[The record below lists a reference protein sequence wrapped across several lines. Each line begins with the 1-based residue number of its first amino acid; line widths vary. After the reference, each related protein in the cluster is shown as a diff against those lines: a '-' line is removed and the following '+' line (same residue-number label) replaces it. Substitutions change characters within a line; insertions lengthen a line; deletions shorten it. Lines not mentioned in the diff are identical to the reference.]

1 MTKLVVLET
10 VFDVKKSRAEQK
22 KVRVKLAIH
31 LFELDPAGIDLMF
44 FHQAM
49 QAWVARPQL
58 LAEAAESS

>member
-49 QAWVARPQL
+49 QA
-58 LAEAAESS
+58 

>member
-1 MTKLVVLET
+1 MLQ
-10 VFDVKKSRAEQK
+10 RAEQK

-31 LFELDPAGIDLMF
+31 LFELDATRIDLIF

-49 QAWVARPQL
+49 QAWVGCPQL